1 MNSVYNKKVAFTT
14 KGLKVNKR
22 RNILVLTNNIEK
34 GWMNYEEK
42 IIAIAVVMVLAV
54 GISIPLISNA
64 TQVTDKNEKWG
75 QSLKKTYDEK
85 KVADA
90 QKYKTSLVGNY
101 SANKVEGD
109 EVSQVGKD
117 ILITDSELNQMS
129 DFYVLQGKSRQEA
142 DKTAKEYAQEYNALY
157 VEAVKNGFDATD
169 EEVKTYVDNLKEELN
184 KPENKEQL
192 NSMIKGFGSEDEYW
206 DYEYMVYQK
215 QLPIQKYV
223 KSLENDYN
231 NAHQDEFTEE
241 QLAQNWNTKLDSIK
255 KKLVKEQQF
264 KDVQKPVDIGQ
275 NFQE

>member
-1 MNSVYNKKVAFTT
+1 MKK
-14 KGLKVNKR
+14 
-22 RNILVLTNNIEK
+22 
-34 GWMNYEEK
+34 K

-85 KVADA
+85 KVADE

-142 DKTAKEYAQEYNALY
+142 DKIAKEYAQEYNALY

-169 EEVKTYVDNLKEELN
+169 EEVKTYVDSLKEELN

-192 NSMIKGFGSEDEYW
+192 NSVIKGFGS

-223 KSLENDYN
+223 KSLEKKYN
-231 NAHQDEFTEE
+231 KAHQDEFTDK
-241 QLAQNWNTKLDSIK
+241 QLAEGWNTELDSIK

-264 KDVQKPVDIGQ
+264 KEVQKPADIGQ
-275 NFQE
+275 SFQE

>member
-1 MNSVYNKKVAFTT
+1 MKK
-14 KGLKVNKR
+14 
-22 RNILVLTNNIEK
+22 
-34 GWMNYEEK
+34 K
-42 IIAIAVVMVLAV
+42 IIALTVVMVLAV

-75 QSLKKTYDEK
+75 QSLKKSYDEK
-85 KVADA
+85 KAGDA
-90 QKYKTSLVGNY
+90 QKYKTSLIGNY

-109 EVSQVGKD
+109 EVSEAGKD
-117 ILITDSELNQMS
+117 ILITDSELKQMS

-142 DKTAKEYAQEYNALY
+142 DKTAKEYAQQYNALY
-157 VEAVKNGFDATD
+157 VEAVKNGFDVTT
-169 EEVKTYVDNLKEELN
+169 EEVKTYVDNLKVELN

-192 NSMIKGFGSEDEYW
+192 DSVIKGFGSEDEYW

-223 KSLENDYN
+223 KSLEKKYN
-231 NAHQDEFTEE
+231 KAHQDEFTDKQLEE
-241 QLAQNWNTKLDSIK
+241 SWNAELDSIK

-264 KDVQKPVDIGQ
+264 KEVQKPVDIGQ

>member
-1 MNSVYNKKVAFTT
+1 MKK
-14 KGLKVNKR
+14 
-22 RNILVLTNNIEK
+22 
-34 GWMNYEEK
+34 K

-169 EEVKTYVDNLKEELN
+169 EEVKTYVDKLKAELN
-184 KPENKEQL
+184 KPENREQL
-192 NSMIKGFGSEDEYW
+192 DSVIKGFGSEDEYW

-215 QLPIQKYV
+215 QIQIV
-223 KSLENDYN
+223 
-231 NAHQDEFTEE
+231 
-241 QLAQNWNTKLDSIK
+241 I
-255 KKLVKEQQF
+255 
-264 KDVQKPVDIGQ
+264 
-275 NFQE
+275 

>member
-1 MNSVYNKKVAFTT
+1 MKK
-14 KGLKVNKR
+14 
-22 RNILVLTNNIEK
+22 
-34 GWMNYEEK
+34 K

-85 KVADA
+85 KVADE

-169 EEVKTYVDNLKEELN
+169 EEVKTYVDSLKEELN

-192 NSMIKGFGSEDEYW
+192 NSVLKGFGSEDEYW
-206 DYEYMVYQK
+206 DYEYTVYQK

-275 NFQE
+275 SFQE